1 MCVFFV
7 STSSHYKNNSTTES
21 RMCISLHVKYLLF
34 LPDFNETWTFS
45 TDFRKIV
52 THTHTHIQFHEN
64 TLNGSR
70 IVPRGG
76 TDRRTDMTKLILAF
90 RNFAN
95 APKMAS
101 LFSTGF
107 TPGRQGR
114 SHMQSKRKLC
124 TAFLRLQV
132 EMSIFRQFTESKT
145 SELPESLP
153 KEKLSTT

>member
-1 MCVFFV
+1 
-7 STSSHYKNNSTTES
+7 
-21 RMCISLHVKYLLF
+21 MCISLHVKYLLF
-34 LPDFNETWTFS
+34 LPDFNETWIFS
-45 TDFRKIV
+45 TDLRKIIIYKISWKYV
-52 THTHTHIQFHEN
+52 QWKQNCST
-64 TLNGSR
+64 
-70 IVPRGG
+70 
-76 TDRRTDMTKLILAF
+76 RRDGQTYMTKLILAF

-114 SHMQSKRKLC
+114 SHMQSNRKFC

-145 SELPESLP
+145 SELPQSVP
-153 KEKLSTT
+153 KEKLSTTNNSTDFISLINIM